1 MISFGM
7 QFNRENLRR
16 LLTEI
21 MNYKIERV
29 IISHKDRLSRTGFDL
44 FQDLFREFGM
54 QIVIVNDLES
64 VSTEQEI
71 FQEIISLIHC

>member
-1 MISFGM
+1 M

-44 FQDLFREFGM
+44 FQDLF
-54 QIVIVNDLES
+54 
-64 VSTEQEI
+64 
-71 FQEIISLIHC
+71 

>member
-1 MISFGM
+1 M